1 MRKKL
6 RRKIAHMS
14 QDRKNEGNKL
24 FREMRRDEKDLIE
37 TDEHKRNIKRKKSVN
52 KTNTEKERTFK
63 LLSRGIPSHFYKNLN
78 KSQN

>member
-24 FREMRRDEKDLIE
+24 FREMRRDEKNFIE
-37 TDEHKRNIKRKKSVN
+37 TDEYKRNNERT
-52 KTNTEKERTFK
+52 KTITKTELEQQRTFK